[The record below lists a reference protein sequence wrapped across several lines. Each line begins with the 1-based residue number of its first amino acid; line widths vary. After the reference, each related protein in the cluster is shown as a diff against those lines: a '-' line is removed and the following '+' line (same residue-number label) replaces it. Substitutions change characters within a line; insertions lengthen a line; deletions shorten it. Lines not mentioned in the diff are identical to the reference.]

1 MTQQNSIPT
10 PTNMQECLAIQAH
23 FIGMPKITKKNHV
36 EFFKRGKALQL
47 IGVSWVTKEVDSSLE
62 DNEGR
67 MPTLKEVEANI
78 GIVEEEKAPHF
89 NEKTWKNA
97 LYQMIEMGI
106 KAIIEE
112 EQHKKYQTYK

>member
-47 IGVSWVTKEVDSSLE
+47 IGVSWVTKEVDPSLE

>member
-1 MTQQNSIPT
+1 
-10 PTNMQECLAIQAH
+10 
-23 FIGMPKITKKNHV
+23 
-36 EFFKRGKALQL
+36 
-47 IGVSWVTKEVDSSLE
+47 
-62 DNEGR
+62 